1 MEEQQCCK
9 TRDRHS
15 HDDAFLRCAAVVLP
29 YLNPTELASV
39 ASTCKT
45 LYQISKP
52 ISSRRT
58 SDASRGLEN
67 LPIPFLNPI
76 AGDSQPYPYFLYTPT
91 QTLRVGPEFR
101 QPWGSDDDARM
112 CSGEGRPDPFLF
124 RVEGASG
131 CECARCTG
139 DCCPCLESGDFLLT
153 RECGPSCKCDPA
165 CGNRVTQ
172 GGIRVRLKMVKDE
185 RKGWGLYAVEM
196 IPSGQFVCEYAGELL
211 STKEARQRQLT
222 YDENAAMGCLTPALL
237 VVKEHLPS
245 GNTCMRINID
255 ATRIG
260 NIARFINH
268 SCDGGNL
275 DTVIVRSSGALLP
288 RICFFTSRDVQENE
302 ELTFSYGDVRLKP
315 DGQPCFCGSSSCV
328 GILPSEHT

>member
-1 MEEQQCCK
+1 MEERHCK
-9 TRDRHS
+9 KTSERHS
-15 HDDAFLRCAAVVLP
+15 HEAFLRCAAIVLP
-29 YLNPTELASV
+29 YLNPTELASIS
-39 ASTCKT
+39 STCKT
-45 LYQISKP
+45 LYQISKT
-52 ISSRRT
+52 ITSRRT

-76 AGDSQPYPYFLYTPT
+76 AGYSQPYSYFLYTPT
-91 QTLRVGPEFR
+91 QTLRVRPDFR
-101 QPWGSDDDARM
+101 QPWGSGGDARL
-112 CSGEGRPDPFLF
+112 CREEDRPDPFLF

-131 CECARCTG
+131 CECARGCG
-139 DCCPCLESGDFLLT
+139 DSCPCLEAGECLLT
-153 RECGPSCKCDPA
+153 LECGPSCKCESG

-172 GGIRVRLKMVKDE
+172 GGVTVRLKMVKDE
-185 RKGWGLYAVEM
+185 RKGWGLYADEL

-211 STKEARQRQLT
+211 STEEARQRQQT
-222 YDENAAMGCLTPALL
+222 YDKLTSLGCLTPALL

-275 DTVIVRSSGALLP
+275 DTVIMRSSGALLP
-288 RICFFTSRDVQENE
+288 HICFFAARDIQQNE

-315 DGQPCFCGSSSCV
+315 SGQPCFCGSSSCA